1 MSQRQRHSVS
11 KLIVHLIFTTKYRR
25 RFIYG
30 CMIVQLREAFYSAV
44 VKLECEIL
52 EMDGEAEYVHP
63 LVAYPYKLAVS
74 SGMIFLK
81 PFGLFRL
88 SSSPVL
94 GEGSRRVVC

>member
-52 EMDGEAEYVHP
+52 
-63 LVAYPYKLAVS
+63 
-74 SGMIFLK
+74 
-81 PFGLFRL
+81 
-88 SSSPVL
+88 
-94 GEGSRRVVC
+94 